1 MKFRV
6 FLDTNVFIFA
16 FEFPQSNSRKIIE
29 MLNQAA
35 IEVVVSERVLQEVQ
49 EYFRRFH
56 NKDLASAF
64 RNYLLLSCTI
74 TPSAFVHEEMNRY
87 KGMIKEKDLEQIAVV
102 KMLGIKFLVSYDRD
116 FEPFEEY
123 KTPKEF
129 VKILG
134 FKGVEGEF

>member
-49 EYFRRFH
+49 EYFRRFY

-134 FKGVEGEF
+134 FKGVEEEF